1 MIISAFYVLC
11 VLFLVESNFH
21 YGKKLISIRGRY
33 FFYIKAIHKQCA
45 VRETLNMNS
54 FALKSC
60 SLEQFEVCLATS
72 IYIQRGNLPPG
83 SQRTFGTI
91 FRSHDVE
98 KHNLHNWQKTRIH
111 VVQLFQV
118 TTVEESKMKFR
129 QSVAA
134 LGKQVVLNDSALL
147 GSCCLI
153 APLCDTASIEVR
165 RSWRPVL

>member
-1 MIISAFYVLC
+1 
-11 VLFLVESNFH
+11 
-21 YGKKLISIRGRY
+21 
-33 FFYIKAIHKQCA
+33 
-45 VRETLNMNS
+45 MNS

-153 APLCDTASIEVR
+153 APLCDTPSIEVR
-165 RSWRPVL
+165 RSWETCIVITNDTGILDRCQEEGGRGASCSMLSIGSLWTLGLKPRRF